1 MARLSRKDIESIAS
15 RIINDYTHLPRFAG
29 QEVQYIDPI
38 VLACELCGYSMD
50 YAHLSRDGKILGL
63 TSYGDVGVGI
73 YDENW
78 KQAYYFLD
86 GSTFLIES
94 SLKDDP
100 AQRGRHNFTVMHET
114 AHQILGRLFPDQRR
128 TEEKRVVRYRG
139 EVQRPPIQ
147 DWGEWQADNLASAL
161 LLPPNIVKSA
171 LCQFGLGERIGILN
185 RKFFPDV
192 YEQFSQMAEFLG
204 ASKQALAIRLKGLKL
219 LEKEFLENPYDMI
232 DVWKGPNEI

>member
-1 MARLSRKDIESIAS
+1 M
-15 RIINDYTHLPRFAG
+15 
-29 QEVQYIDPI
+29 
-38 VLACELCGYSMD
+38 
-50 YAHLSRDGKILGL
+50 
-63 TSYGDVGVGI
+63 
-73 YDENW
+73 
-78 KQAYYFLD
+78 
-86 GSTFLIES
+86 
-94 SLKDDP
+94 
-100 AQRGRHNFTVMHET
+100 
-114 AHQILGRLFPDQRR
+114 
-128 TEEKRVVRYRG
+128 
-139 EVQRPPIQ
+139 QRPPIQ

-232 DVWKGPNEI
+232 DVWKEPNEI